1 MHFKIYVYTHN
12 FCFETSTSNLKI
24 VFTHSNVLLVNS
36 MAPYCATLAFSLMH
50 VNCTVYLLL
59 LIILHQPGLLV
70 ALGISPS
77 SKIGP
82 ERFAWK
88 IDLLW
93 NMENAICSETWK
105 IRFADKIIRGSSRS
119 IAIWVISKW
128 ILNVSIFR
136 NEERF
141 ENFQREDSLLNLGN
155 INVAWNFSGWKRKT
169 LKNWKSYLKTHKT
182 NFWVS
187 WWKESLVKM
196 EAFDFCLSVLKQ
208 FHFDGAILKS
218 EFACLYL

>member
-36 MAPYCATLAFSLMH
+36 MAPQWFTHAFTLLH
-50 VNCTVYLLL
+50 VNGTVYLLL
-59 LIILHQPGLLV
+59 LLILHQAGLPVVLS
-70 ALGISPS
+70 ISPS

-88 IDLLW
+88 IDMLW

-105 IRFADKIIRGSSRS
+105 IRFADKIIRGSSKS
-119 IAIWVISKW
+119 IAIWVISEW

-141 ENFQREDSLLNLGN
+141 ENFQREDSLLNLVN
-155 INVAWNFSGWKRKT
+155 INVALNFFR
-169 LKNWKSYLKTHKT
+169 LK
-182 NFWVS
+182 
-187 WWKESLVKM
+187 
-196 EAFDFCLSVLKQ
+196 A
-208 FHFDGAILKS
+208 
-218 EFACLYL
+218 